1 MKKIFSLI
9 LILLAVQQGQAQ
21 QRKTFVEFINS
32 PHRWVDSVFNSLTPQ
47 ERVAQ
52 MFMVR
57 AHSNRGEAYI
67 DSVARVIEK
76 EQLGGMVLFQGGP
89 IGHAQVINRYQ
100 SLSKVPL
107 LIALDGEWG
116 LGMRMPDSTISYPYQ
131 MTLGAVQNEG
141 LIYQMGREVAKDFKR
156 QGMNINLAPV
166 VDVNNNPNNP
176 VIGFRSFGE
185 DKYNVTRK
193 GSAYM
198 RGMMDEGIIVSLK
211 HFPGHGDTDVD
222 SHYDLPVLNFSRGRL
237 DSLEMYPF
245 RELIKAGAGGVMVA
259 HMHIPSLDNTPN
271 LPSSISK
278 PMVTD
283 ILKDQMGFRGLTI
296 TDAMDMQGVVKF
308 FKNGEADIR
317 AILAGNDLLELSE
330 NSDRA
335 IKLVLEA
342 IKSGRLSQDEIDKR
356 VKKILASK
364 YWLGLDKPENRKVE
378 ITGIHKQL
386 NRWSSVA
393 LNQRLADAAVTLLN
407 GHQAI
412 RDLNYTKPTAIISIG
427 EANHITEFQHQLG
440 KKFDNSLYFVI
451 PHDANADEIT
461 AVTKELWRYDQV
473 VVALHDSRARPRNT
487 LHYSPETKMLI
498 SELASGKAVFAV
510 FANPYAIAGLPGLEK
525 AKSLLVCY
533 QNDPIMQR
541 AAAKVVLQTLKPTG
555 KLPVSINS
563 TFKSGD
569 GIQQ

>member
-1 MKKIFSLI
+1 MKKIFGLV
-9 LILLAVQQGQAQ
+9 LILLAVQHSQAQ
-21 QRKTFVEFINS
+21 QRKTFVDFINS
-32 PHRWVDSVFNSLTPQ
+32 PHRWVDSVFNSLSP
-47 ERVAQ
+47 EEKIAQ

-57 AHSNRGEAYI
+57 AHSNRGEDYI

-76 EQLGGMVLFQGGP
+76 EQLGGIVLFQGGP
-89 IGHAQVINRYQ
+89 VGHAQVINRYQ

-107 LIALDGEWG
+107 LVALDGEWG
-116 LGMRMPDSTISYPYQ
+116 LGMRMPDSTVSYPYQ
-131 MTLGAVQNEG
+131 MTLGAIQNDG
-141 LIYQMGREVAKDFKR
+141 LIYQMGREIAKDFKR

-185 DKYNVTRK
+185 NKHNVTQK
-193 GSAYM
+193 GLSYM
-198 RGMMDEGIIVSLK
+198 NGMMDEGIIVSLK

-222 SHYDLPVLNFSRGRL
+222 SHHDLPVLNFSRERL

-245 RELIKAGAGGVMVA
+245 RKLIKAGAGGVMVA
-259 HMHIPSLDNTPN
+259 HMHIPSLDNTTN

-278 PMVTD
+278 PVVTE
-283 ILKDQMGFRGLTI
+283 ILKNELGFRGLTI

-317 AILAGNDLLELSE
+317 AIIAGNDLLELSE

-335 IKLVLEA
+335 IKMVLEA
-342 IKSGRLSQDEIDKR
+342 IRTGRLDQEDIDQR
-356 VKKILASK
+356 VKKILAAK
-364 YWLGLDKPENRKVE
+364 YWLGLDKPQNTKVE
-378 ITGIHKQL
+378 VKDIHKEL
-386 NRWSSVA
+386 NRWSTSV

-407 GHQAI
+407 GNEAI
-412 RDLNYTKPTAIISIG
+412 RDLDFTRRTALISVG

-440 KKFDNSLYFVI
+440 KKFDNSLYYVI

-461 AVTKELWRYDQV
+461 AVTKELWRFDQV
-473 VVALHDSRARPRNT
+473 VIALHDSRPRPRNT
-487 LHYSPETKMLI
+487 LPYSPEVKMLI
-498 SELASGKAVFAV
+498 SELASGDAVFAV
-510 FANPYAIAGLPGLEK
+510 FANPYALAGLPGIEN

-533 QNDPIMQR
+533 QNDDMLQR
-541 AAAKVVLQTLKPTG
+541 AAAKVVLRTLKPSG

-563 TFKSGD
+563 TYKSGD
-569 GIQQ
+569 GIQ